1 MVYQSTIGSP
11 EYDTYILIRQTHE
24 LLDRV
29 FTRRCQMYG
38 TTPSAVDVLY
48 TVLAG
53 QKPMSAYRLARI
65 LGREHHSIVEIVNRL
80 KRKGLITRVKAE
92 GKSSLEVTEAGKE
105 IVAKVLS
112 NRVLLSVLRSV
123 GSDTLRQLRESLLPL
138 RAEAMH
144 ELGLMDYGE
153 LKFASADE
161 VLRMVGPTSPRA
173 PL

>member
-1 MVYQSTIGSP
+1 MVYQSVIGSP
-11 EYDTYILIRQTHE
+11 EYDTYILLRQTHE

-29 FTRRCQMYG
+29 LTRRCQMHG

-53 QKPMSAYRLARI
+53 QKPMSAYKLARI
-65 LGREHHSIVEIVNRL
+65 LGREHHSVVELVNRL
-80 KRKGLITRVKAE
+80 KHKGLVTRVKVE

-105 IVAKVLS
+105 ILAKVLS
-112 NRVLLSVLRSV
+112 SRALLPVLRSI
-123 GSDTLRQLRESLLPL
+123 GPDTLSQLRESLLPL

-161 VLRMVGPTSPRA
+161 VLRTVGSTSQRA
-173 PL
+173 TL